1 MTELNTNAL
10 GDFAQALG
18 SELSQTDTTIFNNR
32 FGAVTLN
39 RSLLSTLYLEHGI
52 IQVLIDQPVDDA
64 FRGGVTVRSDELSSE
79 DLKQLHHKMDMM
91 DILSIYAQAL
101 KWTRL
106 FGGAGVIVNAGQDM
120 TKELNINSI
129 GPDTPLEFYA
139 ADRWELSYTPAG
151 MSNLD
156 QFQTEKLTT
165 PYNYYGHV
173 LHKTNVIKL
182 MGKLAP
188 SLIRGQFGGW
198 GVSEIEKI
206 LRSWN
211 QYVKHQTVSFEL
223 LDEAK
228 VDVFKIQGFNSAI
241 ASRNGAQLT
250 AQRVNLAAQIKDYRN
265 ALVVDKEDDYEAKQ
279 LTFGGLSEILKEIR
293 IGLACDLR
301 MPMTKLFGL
310 SASGFN
316 SGEDDIENYNCM
328 IESEIRTKCKQ
339 GLLLMIK
346 ILCQKEFGYVPE
358 SLDFDFKPLREVSSQ
373 EESILKTDALNRIL
387 TGFQNGIIPSE
398 KVVEMIN
405 ASEIYPVEVKEAE
418 AMTLEEISDMDVPAE
433 TADTATRRG
442 RI

>member
-1 MTELNTNAL
+1 MSEVNANSL

-64 FRGGVTVRSDELSSE
+64 FRGGVTIRSDELSAD
-79 DLKQLHHKMDMM
+79 DLKQLHHEVDMM
-91 DILSIYAQAL
+91 DILGTYCQAL

-106 FGGAGVIVNAGQDM
+106 FGGAGIIINAGQDM
-120 TKELNINSI
+120 TKEFNINSI
-129 GPDTPLEFYA
+129 KEDTPLEFYA
-139 ADRWELSYTPAG
+139 ADRWELSYTPGG

-156 QFQTEKLTT
+156 QFTTDKLAT

-173 LHKTNVIKL
+173 LHKSNLIKL
-182 MGKLAP
+182 MGKIAP

-279 LTFGGLSEILKEIR
+279 LSFSGLSEILKEIR

-310 SASGFN
+310 SAAGFN

-328 IESEIRTKCKQ
+328 IESEIRSKCKQ
-339 GLLLMIK
+339 GLLLMLK

-358 SLDFDFKPLREVSSQ
+358 TLDFDFKPLREMSSA
-373 EESILKTDALNRIL
+373 EESVLKTDALNRIM

-398 KVVEMIN
+398 KVVDMIN
-405 ASEIYPVEVKEAE
+405 SAEIYPIQLKPEES
-418 AMTLEEISDMDVPAE
+418 MDLEEVSEIDAPTEM
-433 TADTATRRG
+433 ATLGKEHKRV
-442 RI
+442 

>member
-1 MTELNTNAL
+1 MTEINANSL
-10 GDFAQALG
+10 GEFAQALG

-64 FRGGVTVRSDELSSE
+64 FRGGITIRSEELSAD
-79 DLKQLHHKMDMM
+79 DLKQLHHKIDMM
-91 DILSIYAQAL
+91 DLIQTYGQAL

-106 FGGAGVIVNAGQDM
+106 FGGAGIIINAGQDM
-120 TKELNINSI
+120 TKEFNINGI

-139 ADRWELSYTPAG
+139 ADRWEMSYTPAG

-156 QFQTEKLTT
+156 QFSQEKLTT

-182 MGKLAP
+182 MGKIAP

-211 QYVKHQTVSFEL
+211 QYVKHQSVSFEL

-279 LTFGGLSEILKEIR
+279 LSFSGLSEILKEIR

-328 IESEIRTKCKQ
+328 IESEVRSKAKQ
-339 GLLLMIK
+339 GLLLMLK

-358 SLDFDFKPLREVSSQ
+358 TIDFDFKPLREMSSQ
-373 EESILKTDALNRIL
+373 EESALKNDRLNRVMTAFERGL
-387 TGFQNGIIPSE
+387 MSAEVAVSQLNSE
-398 KVVEMIN
+398 EVF
-405 ASEIYPVEVKEAE
+405 PVELKADDVDIA
-418 AMTLEEISDMDVPAE
+418 DMDVPRGTNE
-433 TADTATRRG
+433 ADGEEKDA
-442 RI
+442 